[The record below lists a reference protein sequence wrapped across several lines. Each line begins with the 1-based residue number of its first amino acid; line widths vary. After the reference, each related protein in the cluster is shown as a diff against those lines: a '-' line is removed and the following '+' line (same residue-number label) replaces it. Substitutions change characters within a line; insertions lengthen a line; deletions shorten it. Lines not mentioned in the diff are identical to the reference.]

1 MGRKNYEKDCFDYAC
16 EDIKLLRKW
25 KDISSKHQER
35 PDFIFLD
42 GDKRIGLEH
51 FLIDTLL
58 NEKQDSQSRHREH
71 DIYKVYDKYKD
82 GGYDRD
88 PEGARQG
95 IEDLVNKDLKT
106 ETDFDYRVSMNTFM
120 EVFDK
125 HLSRV
130 EEYRSQGL
138 DRLGFLM
145 EIRVPRMEYLVTDM
159 SLRTHKQCLNDFPLT
174 ADMWQVI
181 SQFDKIDFLIITVV
195 DGFRNRHHS
204 YMIDKT
210 YKPKLYHRFALV
222 NQGLPWHMKLN
233 VVKDKEE

>member
-1 MGRKNYEKDCFDYAC
+1 MGRKSYEKDCFDYAC
-16 EDIKLLRKW
+16 EDIKQLKSW
-25 KDISSKHQER
+25 KDISAEHQER

-42 GDKRIGLEH
+42 GDRKIGLEH

-106 ETDFDYRVSMNTFM
+106 ETDFDYRVFM
-120 EVFDK
+120 TVFTEVFSK

-130 EEYRSQGL
+130 EAYRAEGIDS
-138 DRLGFLM
+138 LGFLM

-159 SLRTHKQCLNDFPLT
+159 NLRTHKQRLNEFPIT
-174 ADMWQVI
+174 TDMWKTI
-181 SQFDKIDFLIITVV
+181 S
-195 DGFRNRHHS
+195 
-204 YMIDKT
+204 
-210 YKPKLYHRFALV
+210 RF
-222 NQGLPWHMKLN
+222 
-233 VVKDKEE
+233 